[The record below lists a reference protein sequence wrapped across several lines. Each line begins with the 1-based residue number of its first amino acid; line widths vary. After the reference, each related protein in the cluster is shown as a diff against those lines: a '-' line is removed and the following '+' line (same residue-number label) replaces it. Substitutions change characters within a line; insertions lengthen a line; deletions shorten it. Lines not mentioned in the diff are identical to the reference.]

1 MNEFAEKFVQVRS
14 CELSRMYDG
23 SMAFNPHPKGALTFD
38 RTRLRMIVG
47 WFVLPSLA
55 WAIYPPMHSSH
66 TSHEDHISG
75 SHWGYEP
82 TPTPRPLKPFLIA
95 GLVGILG
102 FLQLRLGSPRIRMI
116 PKTLFRLFLCL
127 SVVVLAGAGD
137 LAIATRFWTASGP
150 ALDRANKMIGTGPI
164 SIFCL
169 KLGVAV
175 GLFNIFLLLFLG
187 RKVKNSNALLHSSTA
202 S

>member
-1 MNEFAEKFVQVRS
+1 MNEFAEKPVQVRS
-14 CELSRMYDG
+14 CEPSRMYDG

-38 RTRLRMIVG
+38 RTCLRMIVG
-47 WFVLPSLA
+47 SFVLLSLA
-55 WAIYPPMHSSH
+55 WAIYPSMHASH
-66 TSHEDHISG
+66 TSHEDHNL
-75 SHWGYEP
+75 
-82 TPTPRPLKPFLIA
+82 RFAL
-95 GLVGILG
+95 GLRADAHTSAAQTV

-116 PKTLFRLFLCL
+116 PKILFRLFLCL

-187 RKVKNSNALLHSSTA
+187 RKVKTA
-202 S
+202 MPYCTPQRHPRLRYPP